1 ILYGKSKRATS
12 IARNSALAITLAK
25 RFERALREHHVRVES
40 RIVDSKSPRAF
51 YSLCNTRLKACKSAP
66 PAPLPTPSPTSHIP
80 TFDLPSITAAQ
91 ILVAIRSLAPKC
103 NFSPDGIPNIFY
115 LKCKFSIVSPLLIIF
130 NKSLFTNTIPSIWK
144 QAIVKP
150 IPKTA
155 SNSINNFRPI
165 SLTCSVT
172 KIFEKILIY
181 EINEYLNGNNLLDS
195 HQSGFRS
202 CRSTCTQLINN
213 IPLSA
218 SPFMKD
224 LGIIMSPSIKFTDHV
239 SKMVSKT
246 RAK

>member
-1 ILYGKSKRATS
+1 ILYGKSRRATS
-12 IARNSALAITLAK
+12 IARNSVLAITLAK
-25 RFERALREHHVRVES
+25 RFERALRAHQVRVES
-40 RIVDSKSPRAF
+40 RIVDSKNPKAF
-51 YSLCNTRLKACKSAP
+51 FSLCNTRLKACKSAP
-66 PAPLPTPSPTSHIP
+66 PAPLPAISPSPHILP
-80 TFDLPSITAAQ
+80 FDLPSITSAQ
-91 ILVAIRSLAPKC
+91 ILIAIRSLAPKC

-115 LKCKFSIVSPLLIIF
+115 SKCKFSIVSPLLIIF
-130 NKSLFTNTIPSIWK
+130 NKSLLTNTIPSIWK

-165 SLTCSVT
+165 SLTCSIT
-172 KIFEKILIY
+172 EIFEKILIY

-224 LGIIMSPSIKFTDHV
+224 LGIIMHPSLKFSDHV
-239 SKMVSKT
+239 TKIISKV